1 MNRTLMVLLLG
12 SITLIA
18 GCSSI
23 PGVSTTV
30 ETTVPTT
37 SVDTTIDSTTTID
50 ASMETETTTEF
61 DLDCP
66 EKYQRNNANGT
77 SYCPNPKIFGADT
90 WEELESQELID
101 DI

>member
-1 MNRTLMVLLLG
+1 MNKLLMVLLLG
-12 SITLIA
+12 SIALIA

-37 SVDTTIDSTTTID
+37 SVATTIDSTTTID
-50 ASMETETTTEF
+50 ASMDNETITEW

-66 EKYQRNNANGT
+66 EKYQRNYANGT
-77 SYCPNPKIFGADT
+77 SYCPDPKIFGCKTYADCG
-90 WEELESQELID
+90 QQLID